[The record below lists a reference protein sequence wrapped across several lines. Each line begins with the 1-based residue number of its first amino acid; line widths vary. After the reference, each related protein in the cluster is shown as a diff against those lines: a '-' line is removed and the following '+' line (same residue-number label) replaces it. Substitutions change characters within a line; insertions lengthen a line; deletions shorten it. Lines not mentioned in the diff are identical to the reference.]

1 MADRAPRKAP
11 QRTCVSCRSTSDKR
25 DLVRIV
31 RGPGGVEVDPTGKKP
46 GRGAYLCHQRE
57 CWQLAIRKG
66 RLDAALK
73 TRLTP
78 DEKLHLTAYVT
89 SLTPLGESKPEGM
102 QLQNDNAVAV

>member
-11 QRTCVSCRSTSDKR
+11 QRTCVSCRSTGDKR
-25 DLVRIV
+25 ALVRVV
-31 RGPGGVEVDPTGKKP
+31 RGPDGVEVDPSGKKP
-46 GRGAYLCHQRE
+46 GRGAYLCHQPE

-78 DEKLHLTAYVT
+78 DEKLRLTEFAITLSAVST
-89 SLTPLGESKPEGM
+89 
-102 QLQNDNAVAV
+102 DNAVAV